1 MTEYRAPYDSTVRS
15 TTIAVSA
22 ILTGVIVLM
31 LVLMVSIDIPLMR
44 VFFAAL
50 AGGIF
55 MIPALSYRFAP
66 TGYVLEPH
74 RLIVHRPAGPLM
86 FPLERPLEARRQ
98 DRLGFTLRTGGNG
111 GLFGAYGNFRNK
123 DLGSFKVYARR
134 GHDYVIISTPSL
146 TLVVGPEN
154 PDQFVSEITAQPS

>member
-1 MTEYRAPYDSTVRS
+1 MTEYRAPYDSTVRT

-22 ILTGVIVLM
+22 ILAGVILLM
-31 LVLMVSIDIPLMR
+31 LVLMVTIDLAIMR

-66 TGYVLEPH
+66 TGYVVEPH
-74 RLIVHRPAGPLM
+74 RLIVQRPAGPLM
-86 FPLERPLEARRQ
+86 FPLERPLEAHRQ

-123 DLGSFKVYARR
+123 ELGSFKVYARR
-134 GHDYVIISTPSL
+134 GHDYVIIRTPSL

-154 PDQFVSEITAQPS
+154 PDQFLSEITAQPS